1 MAEVR
6 IQELTRTTAPSPRC
20 AASTSTIP
28 DGEFTVLVG
37 PSGCG
42 KSTLLRTIA
51 GLEEASDGTIE
62 IGGEVV
68 NDLRP
73 RDRDVAMVF
82 QDYALY
88 PHMTVAKNIG
98 FGLKARKMPKAEVEA
113 RVDEAARML
122 GITPLLDRLPRQLSG
137 GQRQRVAIGRAI
149 VRSPR
154 VFLFDEPLSNLDA
167 QLRDEMRGEIKRLHQ
182 EIATTMIYVTHDQI
196 EAMTL
201 ADRIVLM
208 RDGLI
213 EQQGAPLELFERPAT
228 TFVAGFLGSPRMNF
242 LPGTL
247 NARRQATPSASATLT
262 LPLPHPGRLADGAA
276 NGQPVLLG
284 LRPEHLTRAHGA
296 TPAPGCFRHDAHHR
310 AGPADRFA
318 QLRDLPPRRRAG
330 DGRASG
336 ARRQPA
342 RRACPDRHQH
352 GRAALDLRQRQ
363 RNGALT
369 GAADGFARSQ
379 LFGTEQVDRADA
391 ARCEAGPLTV
401 RVRQRRAALRAASAA
416 SRWSARIAFLVR
428 DENWGTF
435 TPEHRRT

>member
-1 MAEVR
+1 MADVKIQGLQKSYGAVPAVR
-6 IQELTRTTAPSPRC
+6 GIDLDIR
-20 AASTSTIP
+20 

-51 GLEEASDGTIE
+51 GLEEASAGTIA

-88 PHMTVAKNIG
+88 PHMNVAKNIG
-98 FGLKARKMPKAEVEA
+98 FGLKARKMPQADIDA
-113 RVDEAARML
+113 RVGEAARML
-122 GITPLLDRLPRQLSG
+122 GITRLLDRYPRQLSG

-167 QLRDEMRGEIKRLHQ
+167 QLRDEMRGEIKRLHL

-213 EQQGAPLELFERPAT
+213 EQQGAPLELFERPVS
-228 TFVAGFLGSPRMNF
+228 TFVAGFLGSPRMSF

-247 NARRQATPSASATLT
+247 ALDGERRAVRLGDTVM
-262 LPLPHPGRLADGAA
+262 PLGPERRLAGGVD
-276 NGQPVLLG
+276 GQPVLLG
-284 LRPEHLTRAHGA
+284 LRPEHLARGHGAEPPPGHVRTDAAIELVQPTGSRSYATFRLAGAPVMAELQAHDVSQPGQHVPIDINMTRASIFDQK
-296 TPAPGCFRHDAHHR
+296 T
-310 AGPADRFA
+310 
-318 QLRDLPPRRRAG
+318 
-330 DGRASG
+330 
-336 ARRQPA
+336 
-342 RRACPDRHQH
+342 
-352 GRAALDLRQRQ
+352 
-363 RNGALT
+363 
-369 GAADGFARSQ
+369 
-379 LFGTEQVDRADA
+379 DRA
-391 ARCEAGPLTV
+391 L
-401 RVRQRRAALRAASAA
+401 
-416 SRWSARIAFLVR
+416 
-428 DENWGTF
+428 
-435 TPEHRRT
+435 